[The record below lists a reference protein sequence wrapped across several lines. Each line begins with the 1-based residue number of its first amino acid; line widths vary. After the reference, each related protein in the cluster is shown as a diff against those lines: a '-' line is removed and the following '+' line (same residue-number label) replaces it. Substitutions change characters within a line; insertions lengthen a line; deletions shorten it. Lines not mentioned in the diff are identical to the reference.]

1 MTITPH
7 ALLPALLVPL
17 FLLSLYRRLRR
28 NFGRQQVK
36 PKRMTVRVVI
46 LIAIA
51 VITLSATHQHDPRL
65 IAGGLAGL
73 AIGAALATLGLRL
86 TRFEST
92 PQGEFYTPNG
102 YIGAALTA
110 IFVSR
115 LLYRFTVLAPVLTQ
129 GADSAA
135 GGGPFGNFQRSPLT
149 LGIFTVLIGYY
160 AVYNTCILL
169 AVRRRASAATAGAD
183 S

>member
-36 PKRMTVRVVI
+36 PKRMTMRVVI
-46 LIAIA
+46 LATIA
-51 VITLSATHQHDPRL
+51 VITLSGTHQHDPRL

-73 AIGAALATLGLRL
+73 AVGAALATLGLRL

-92 PQGEFYTPNG
+92 PQGELYIPNG
-102 YIGAALTA
+102 YVGAALTA
-110 IFVSR
+110 IFVGR
-115 LLYRFTVLAPVLTQ
+115 LLYRFVVLAPALTQ
-129 GADSAA
+129 GAEGAA

-149 LGIFTVLIGYY
+149 LGIFMVLIGYY

-169 AVRRRASAATAGAD
+169 TARRRAIAAIAGAD